1 MWNPKFSMGIEKDEK
16 KSCLVI
22 NSRAGSGKFLGC
34 VSPRGENINT
44 YKVILILH
52 TLPHKPACS
61 VGVTV
66 HSSCLTHS
74 YNYMLPS
81 LYILSLILAFWA
93 SFCSASF
100 TKWLGYFVWH
110 FHCAVDIMRQRNVT
124 NTRNYLWRYVFYRDN
139 NLYYSKLSSYKFW
152 V

>member
-1 MWNPKFSMGIEKDEK
+1 MTFVSKEINIQLRCLISEEHVKSTVFNWHWERRKEELFSNQQSSRVWRVSWLCLTK
-16 KSCLVI
+16 K
-22 NSRAGSGKFLGC
+22 GK
-34 VSPRGENINT
+34 NINT
-44 YKVILILH
+44 YKVILISP
-52 TLPHKPACS
+52 TLPHKPTCS

-124 NTRNYLWRYVFYRDN
+124 NTRNY
-139 NLYYSKLSSYKFW
+139 
-152 V
+152 